1 MSSVFGADLA
11 PDLSTYVLGR
21 MHVHVSVTT
30 SNDADG
36 AGEVSGA
43 HVLIRNRLNVGGGY
57 RPRNRASR
65 RRTGRRA
72 LRTGRGDGNVKRQ
85 GHLSGDSTLSEIDVG
100 HDRSARQPCSPGRG
114 SERSAA

>member
-11 PDLSTYVLGR
+11 ADLSTYVLGR

-65 RRTGRRA
+65 RRTVRRA
-72 LRTGRGDGNVKRQ
+72 HRTG
-85 GHLSGDSTLSEIDVG
+85 L
-100 HDRSARQPCSPGRG
+100 GRG
-114 SERSAA
+114 IAKPQENISVESTMSGMDMGQDRVAS